1 MSRNPSF
8 GRVASLACLYSWQPS
23 TENRGA
29 SALLMFVFD
38 WLADPAAWAGLL
50 TLVVLEIV
58 LGIDNL
64 VFIAILADKLPP
76 GERDRARLAGLGLAL
91 VMRLLLLAAVA
102 WLAQLTT
109 PVVSWHGVALSW
121 RDIILLL
128 GGAFLLFKATL
139 ELHERLE
146 AGDEHAGAKR
156 GVARF
161 WLVVAQIV
169 ALDAVFSLDS
179 VITAVGMVGQLSIM
193 MLAVVI
199 AMILMISASKPLTD
213 FVNAR
218 PTVVILCLS
227 FLLMIGFS
235 LIAEGL
241 GFHIPKGYLYA
252 AIGFSIMIE
261 AFNQT
266 MRRNRRRSLF
276 GSARNLRDRTAQTV
290 LRLLGAGTVDDEAP
304 VPAVDAPAPVASAVF
319 GKDELAMVQGV
330 LDLAHRPVR
339 SIMTPRPEI
348 SWIDPHEDAGKL
360 REEVTA
366 SSHHWLP
373 VAGDDLDQLVGV
385 ATSRDLLASLL
396 ERGYIDVE
404 RVVRKPMTVLESL
417 SVLRLIEE
425 FRRSPLQ
432 VALVVDEYGSV
443 LGMVTPAD
451 VLGVIAGEFP
461 DEDGGDPAAVQ
472 ESDGAWLL
480 DASLDLRR
488 VEHLLGRGLPS
499 EGGFSTLAGYVLEHL
514 GRLPAVGD
522 QLERA
527 GLAFEVTAM
536 DGARIDRLRVRP
548 VV

>member
-1 MSRNPSF
+1 
-8 GRVASLACLYSWQPS
+8 
-23 TENRGA
+23 
-29 SALLMFVFD
+29 MFAFD
-38 WLADPAAWAGLL
+38 WLSDPTVWAGLL

-64 VFIAILADKLPP
+64 VFIAILADKLQAK
-76 GERDRARLAGLGLAL
+76 ERDKARVLGLLLAL
-91 VMRLLLLAAVA
+91 VMRLALLGAMS
-102 WLAQLTT
+102 WLVKLTT
-109 PVVSWHGVALSW
+109 PVLTLGAVSFSW

-128 GGAFLLFKATL
+128 GGAFLLFKATV

-146 AGDEHAGAKR
+146 AADHDEAAKR
-156 GVARF
+156 APARF

-169 ALDAVFSLDS
+169 ALDAVFSIDS
-179 VITAVGMVGQLSIM
+179 VITAVGMVDHLSVM
-193 MLAVVI
+193 MIAVVV
-199 AMILMISASKPLTD
+199 AMILMISASKPLTN

-235 LIAEGL
+235 LVAEAF

-252 AIGFSIMIE
+252 AIGFSILIE

-266 MRRNRRRSLF
+266 MRRNRQRSLL
-276 GSARNLRDRTAQTV
+276 GSARTLRDRTALAV
-290 LRLLGAGTVDDEAP
+290 LNLLGAGGDDEDAAP
-304 VPAVDAPAPVASAVF
+304 KATAAKPEGSVAMF

-348 SWIDPHEDAGKL
+348 NWIDPRENAEQL
-360 REEVTA
+360 RAEVTA
-366 SSHHWLP
+366 SSHAWLP

-385 ATSRDLLASLL
+385 ASSRDLLASLL
-396 ERGYIDVE
+396 EHGHIDVDQ
-404 RVVRKPMTVLESL
+404 VVRKPLTVLESL

-443 LGMVTPAD
+443 LGLVTPTD
-451 VLGVIAGEFP
+451 VLEVIAGEFP
-461 DEDGGDPAAVQ
+461 DDESGDPAAVQ
-472 ESDGAWLL
+472 ATDGSWLL

-488 VEHLLGRGLPS
+488 VEHLLGFKLTGDDS
-499 EGGFSTLAGYVLEHL
+499 FSTLAGYVLQQL
-514 GRLPAVGD
+514 GRLPSAGD
-522 QLERA
+522 AFTSE
-527 GLAFEVTAM
+527 GLRFEVVAM
-536 DGARIDRLRVRP
+536 DGARIERLKVNP
-548 VV
+548 IE

>member
-1 MSRNPSF
+1 
-8 GRVASLACLYSWQPS
+8 
-23 TENRGA
+23 
-29 SALLMFVFD
+29 MFAFD
-38 WLADPAAWAGLL
+38 WLADPTVWAGLL

-64 VFIAILADKLPP
+64 VFIAILADKLQA
-76 GERDRARLAGLGLAL
+76 RDRDKARVLGLSLAL
-91 VMRLLLLAAVA
+91 VMRLVLLGAMS
-102 WLAQLTT
+102 WLVKLTT
-109 PVVSWHGVALSW
+109 PILQWGSISFSW

-128 GGAFLLFKATL
+128 GGAFLLFKATV

-146 AGDEHAGAKR
+146 AGDDLDATKR
-156 GVARF
+156 APARF

-169 ALDAVFSLDS
+169 ALDAVFSIDS
-179 VITAVGMVGQLSIM
+179 VITAVGMVDHLSVM
-193 MLAVVI
+193 MIAVVI
-199 AMILMISASKPLTD
+199 AMIMMISASKPLTN

-235 LIAEGL
+235 LVAEAF

-252 AIGFSIMIE
+252 AIGFSILIE

-266 MRRNRRRSLF
+266 MRSNRRRSLF
-276 GSARNLRDRTAQTV
+276 SSARTLRDRTALAV
-290 LRLLGAGTVDDEAP
+290 LNLLGGSGDD
-304 VPAVDAPAPVASAVF
+304 DADASKAAAATTDSPVAMF

-348 SWIDPHEDAGKL
+348 NWIDPRDSAEKL
-360 REEVTA
+360 REEVTT
-366 SSHHWLP
+366 SSHAWLP

-385 ATSRDLLASLL
+385 ASSRDLLASLL
-396 ERGYIDVE
+396 ERGHIDVE
-404 RVVRKPMTVLESL
+404 QVVRKPLTVLESL

-443 LGMVTPAD
+443 LGLVTPTD
-451 VLGVIAGEFP
+451 VLEVIAGEFP
-461 DEDGGDPAAVQ
+461 DEESGDPSAVQ
-472 ESDGAWLL
+472 EGDGSWLL

-488 VEHLLGRGLPS
+488 VEHLLGFKLSGDDS
-499 EGGFSTLAGYVLEHL
+499 FSTLAGYVLQQL
-514 GRLPAVGD
+514 GRLPNAGD
-522 QLERA
+522 SFTSE
-527 GLAFEVTAM
+527 GLHFEVVAM
-536 DGARIDRLRVRP
+536 DGARIERLRVRP
-548 VV
+548 VE

>member
-1 MSRNPSF
+1 
-8 GRVASLACLYSWQPS
+8 
-23 TENRGA
+23 
-29 SALLMFVFD
+29 MFAFD
-38 WLADPAAWAGLL
+38 WLADPTAWAGLL

-64 VFIAILADKLPP
+64 VFIAILADKLPARQ
-76 GERDRARLAGLGLAL
+76 RDRARVLGLLLAL
-91 VMRLLLLAAVA
+91 VMRLVLLGAMS
-102 WLAQLTT
+102 WLVKLTT
-109 PVVSWHGVALSW
+109 PIVEWGVVSLSW

-128 GGAFLLFKATL
+128 GGAFLLFKATV

-146 AGDEHAGAKR
+146 ASDHHDAAKR
-156 GVARF
+156 APARF

-179 VITAVGMVGQLSIM
+179 VITAVGMVDHLSVM
-193 MLAVVI
+193 MIAVVA
-199 AMILMISASKPLTD
+199 AMILMISASKPLTQ

-235 LIAEGL
+235 LVAEGF

-261 AFNQT
+261 VFNQT
-266 MRRNRRRSLF
+266 MRRNRQRSLL
-276 GSARNLRDRTAQTV
+276 GSARTLRDRTAMAV
-290 LRLLGAGTVDDEAP
+290 LNLLGGAGNEDEDTAP
-304 VPAVDAPAPVASAVF
+304 NPAAASTEGSVAVF

-348 SWIDPHEDAGKL
+348 NWIDPREDAGQL
-360 REEVTA
+360 RAEVSA
-366 SSHHWLP
+366 SSHAWLP

-385 ATSRDLLASLL
+385 ASSRDLLASLL
-396 ERGYIDVE
+396 EHGRIDVE
-404 RVVRKPMTVLESL
+404 QVVRKPLTVLESL

-443 LGMVTPAD
+443 LGLVTPTD
-451 VLGVIAGEFP
+451 VLEVIAGEFP
-461 DEDGGDPAAVQ
+461 DADSGDPAAVQ
-472 ESDGAWLL
+472 DTDGSWIL

-488 VEHLLGRGLPS
+488 VEHLLGYKLSGDDS
-499 EGGFSTLAGYVLEHL
+499 FSTLAGYVLQSL
-514 GRLPAVGD
+514 GRLPSVGD
-522 QLERA
+522 AFASE
-527 GLAFEVTAM
+527 GLRFEVVAM
-536 DGARIDRLRVRP
+536 DGARIERLKVTP
-548 VV
+548 EE